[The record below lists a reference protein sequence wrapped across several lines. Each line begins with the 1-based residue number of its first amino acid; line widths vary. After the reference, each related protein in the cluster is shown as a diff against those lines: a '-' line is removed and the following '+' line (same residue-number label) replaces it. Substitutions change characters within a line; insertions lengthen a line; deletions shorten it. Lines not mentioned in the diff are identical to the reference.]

1 MAKVTVIFSGT
12 VPAAVGQDP
21 LRPWREGFSG
31 GEDSL
36 EAIRV
41 PADHP
46 ESLRAACQQ
55 ALEAGSDFLLF
66 ADALLRPAPA
76 ALDIFLE
83 NDVFLRHQAI
93 LVGTVAG
100 PDGQLLFGGRSRR
113 GRLVQPDLTIP
124 VPCQFFDMSCVLVP
138 AGVFSRFRSPDDL
151 LRRTFWDFGYGQ
163 KVAMAGVP
171 RMVAP
176 GILARMDH
184 NPLVPLWQDP
194 ETPLW
199 RRVLSYVDSL
209 LRGALKRIRAV
220 LH

>member
-12 VPAAVGQDP
+12 VPAAAGKDP

-31 GEDSL
+31 DADSL
-36 EAIRV
+36 EAVGV

-46 ESLRAACQQ
+46 ESLRAACLQ
-55 ALEAGSDFLLF
+55 ALETGSDFLLF
-66 ADALLRPAPA
+66 ADALLQPAPG

-100 PDGQLLFGGRSRR
+100 PGGQLLFGGRSRR
-113 GRLVQPDLTIP
+113 GRLVQPDPTIP
-124 VPCQFFDMSCVLVP
+124 VPCHFFDMSCVLVP

-151 LRRTFWDFGYGQ
+151 FRRTFWDFGYGQ
-163 KVAMAGVP
+163 KAATADVP

-184 NPLVPLWQDP
+184 NLLVPLWQNP

-209 LRGALKRIRAV
+209 LRGALKRIRAA
-220 LH
+220 LR